1 MTLTRPLCS
10 FLLRAWVNGL
20 VALQF
25 GAVSG
30 RTALS
35 QAVHDR
41 DADRARLEEVLAT
54 GTAKV
59 TTELLAI
66 REIWIEVFG
75 NEAFDLGRL
84 KQKFASLEQEIVE
97 SEQQLQDA
105 VSELRAIRERSIAAE
120 SEFDRNL
127 HDLQATLAADA
138 DEVKTL
144 VREQAE
150 ATKAH
155 AKLQKEIQLRTVQLD
170 DAQAQ
175 LDQAGPKLE

>member
-1 MTLTRPLCS
+1 MRVGA
-10 FLLRAWVNGL
+10 LL
-20 VALQF
+20 ALQF

-30 RTALS
+30 RTALL

-84 KQKFASLEQEIVE
+84 KQKFASLEYT
-97 SEQQLQDA
+97 
-105 VSELRAIRERSIAAE
+105 
-120 SEFDRNL
+120 
-127 HDLQATLAADA
+127 ATS
-138 DEVKTL
+138 TL
-144 VREQAE
+144 F
-150 ATKAH
+150 
-155 AKLQKEIQLRTVQLD
+155 
-170 DAQAQ
+170 
-175 LDQAGPKLE
+175 